1 MRLIAGGIACQIGG
15 TMTNHDHLCDQ
26 PNASAPC
33 IRCAEIANIRE
44 DERYRVAEQV
54 MALPE
59 TSSVEVVVNAI
70 LPLDGDPLR
79 RREPRADL
87 GFGR

>member
-1 MRLIAGGIACQIGG
+1 MA
-15 TMTNHDHLCDQ
+15 NHDHLCDQ
-26 PNASAPC
+26 SDTTGFC

-59 TSSVEVVVNAI
+59 TSSVEAVVNAI
-70 LPLDGDPLR
+70 LPLDRDPLR
-79 RREPRADL
+79 RSEPRANL
-87 GFGR
+87 GFGS